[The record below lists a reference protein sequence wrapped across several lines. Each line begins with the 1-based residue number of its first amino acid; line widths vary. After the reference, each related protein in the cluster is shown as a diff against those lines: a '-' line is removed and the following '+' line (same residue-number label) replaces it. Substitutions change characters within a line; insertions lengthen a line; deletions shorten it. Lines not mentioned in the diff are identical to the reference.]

1 VLLRIG
7 CPIFADSRRRHT
19 AYFQNQHMF
28 IPIVHKARYLKA
40 FHSVPHLRP
49 PMGLQYAIWAMSSQV
64 YRKYSGFHDAFY
76 RRARQYLENDEMK
89 VRVDV

>member
-1 VLLRIG
+1 
-7 CPIFADSRRRHT
+7 
-19 AYFQNQHMF
+19 MF

-40 FHSVPHLRP
+40 FHSAPHLRP

-89 VRVDV
+89 VRLNLQESSEQSWLLC